1 MFCHTCWWRLT
12 AQGTGAKIGRRPG
25 VRLKYPPFMRG
36 DKIYTLKPQTINTAI
51 SMRGNGGIRT
61 RNENFCHEL
70 INYAVRIVIVMINL

>member
-1 MFCHTCWWRLT
+1 MFCHLCWWRLT
-12 AQGTGAKIGRRPG
+12 AQGTVAKVGGRPE
-25 VRLKYPPFMRG
+25 VRLKYPRFRRG